1 MAAVCELCGKKRNV
15 ANNVSHSHIRTKTVQ
30 KPNLHRVRAVVNGT
44 SKRLRV
50 CTRCLRSGKIQ
61 RPSVV
66 KSDPFG

>member
-1 MAAVCELCGKKRNV
+1 V
-15 ANNVSHSHIRTKTVQ
+15 ANNVSHSHIKTKTVQ
-30 KPNLHRVRAVVNGT
+30 KPNLHRVRVVVDGT

-66 KSDPFG
+66 KSDLIG